1 MLTGIGMGNLSWSC
15 SKEEEVGFLPL
26 QGEKGAS
33 LGHTNSIANEHSEGK
48 GGNTI
53 RLLHI
58 TDPKYGLKF
67 LIIFDK
73 MLLRIKSMNKSS

>member
-1 MLTGIGMGNLSWSC
+1 MLTGIGMGNLSWS
-15 SKEEEVGFLPL
+15 L
-26 QGEKGAS
+26 QQGGGGGVSPTAGWKRS
-33 LGHTNSIANEHSEGK
+33 FYLGHTNSIANEHSEGK

-73 MLLRIKSMNKSS
+73 MLLHG